1 MKLNWGYKI
10 TIFYILFVVG
20 IVYLVVQASRQQVDL
35 VTTDYYSEE
44 VKYQD
49 RIDETKN
56 AQSLSAP
63 IKTTITQGV
72 LTLEFPAELSGKE
85 IKGDVLIY
93 CPSDQKKDLSR
104 NIVTE
109 NNLMKISLPEQ
120 NKGFHKIKVKF
131 NADGINY
138 YFEKNLTIN

>member
-63 IKTTITQGV
+63 IKTTINQGV
-72 LTLEFPAELSGKE
+72 LTLEFPAELSDKV

-93 CPSDQKKDLSR
+93 CPSDEKKDLSR

-120 NKGFHKIKVKF
+120 NKGFHQIKVKF